1 MTSSGQGPVQVV
13 VASAFGMTDAHL
25 LAEVKGIEVVLRPEL
40 LGPVG
45 DAPLVRE
52 DDAPWRRTDDQQA
65 QFEALLAG
73 AEVVIGL
80 PDATVGGLAGLVRM
94 APALRW
100 VQGAPAGTG
109 EFVRRAGLTPQEL
122 RRVVITSGAGLYSAA
137 LAEWAMLGLL
147 TFAKDVPRLIADR
160 AAGMWQ
166 PKAVGTL
173 AGRRLLIV
181 GLGDIGRET
190 ARLAQGFGMTVT
202 GVRRN
207 PGEVPPGVDRL
218 APLEALP
225 GLMAE
230 ADAVV
235 LALPATA
242 ETIGLLSR
250 ELIAALP
257 THAVVVNVGRG
268 VTIDEPALI
277 DALRERRLAGAA
289 LDVTAVEPLPGDS
302 ELWTLPNVL
311 LSPHSAAVIA
321 GRPPKLLDL
330 IADNLRR
337 YVAGQPLRNV
347 VDTVRFY

>member
-1 MTSSGQGPVQVV
+1 MTSARLGPVRVV
-13 VASAFGMTDAHL
+13 VATAFGMKDVHL
-25 LAEVKGIEVVLRPEL
+25 LADVAGADVVFRPDL
-40 LGPVG
+40 LGPAGPAPTPREG
-45 DAPLVRE
+45 DPAW
-52 DDAPWRRTDDQQA
+52 ARTPQQQA

-109 EFVRRAGLTPQEL
+109 EFVRTAGLTPAEL
-122 RRVVITSGAGLYSAA
+122 DRVAITSGAGLYSAP
-137 LAEWAMLGLL
+137 LAEWAILGLL
-147 TFAKDVPRLIADR
+147 SFVKDVPRLIADR
-160 AAGMWQ
+160 AAGTWQ
-166 PKAVGTL
+166 QKAVGTL
-173 AGRRLLIV
+173 AGRRLLVI

-190 ARLAQGFGMTVT
+190 ARLATAFGMTVT

-207 PGEVPPGVDRL
+207 PGEAPPGVDRL

-225 GLMAE
+225 ELMGE
-230 ADAVV
+230 SDAVV

-242 ETIGLLSR
+242 ETTGLLSR

-257 THAVVVNVGRG
+257 GHAVVVNVGRG
-268 VTIDEPALI
+268 STIDEPALVE
-277 DALRERRLAGAA
+277 ALREGRLAGAA
-289 LDVTAVEPLPGDS
+289 LDVTAVEPLPRDS

-321 GRPPKLLDL
+321 GRPPKLLEL
-330 IADNLRR
+330 TADNLRR
-337 YVAGQPLRNV
+337 YVEGLPLRNV

>member
-1 MTSSGQGPVQVV
+1 M
-13 VASAFGMTDAHL
+13 ASAFGMRDVHL
-25 LAEVKGIEVVLRPEL
+25 LAEVDGADVIVRPEL
-40 LGPVG
+40 LGPAG
-45 DAPLVRE
+45 NAPLVRE
-52 DDAPWRRTDDQQA
+52 DDAPWRRTPQQQA

-109 EFVRRAGLTPQEL
+109 EFVRRAGLTREEL
-122 RRVVITSGAGLYSAA
+122 DRVAITSGAGLYSSP
-137 LAEWAMLGLL
+137 LAEWAMLGML
-147 TFAKDVPRLIADR
+147 TFVKDVPRLIADR
-160 AAGMWQ
+160 AAGTWQ
-166 PKAVGTL
+166 PKPVGTL
-173 AGRRLLIV
+173 VGRRLLIV

-190 ARLAQGFGMTVT
+190 ARLASAFGMTVT

-207 PGEVPPGVDRL
+207 PGDTPPGVDRI

-242 ETIGLLSR
+242 ETAGLLSR
-250 ELIAALP
+250 ELIAVLP
-257 THAVVVNVGRG
+257 PHAVVVNVGRG
-268 VTIDEPALI
+268 ATVDEPALI
-277 DALRERRLAGAA
+277 EALREGRLAGAA
-289 LDVTAVEPLPGDS
+289 LDVTAVEPLPSDS

-321 GRPPKLLDL
+321 GRPPKLLEL
-330 IADNLRR
+330 IAENLRR